1 MAYFAPGIGGQQ
13 FGGQHYQQPYQQ
25 QQYGRPQG
33 LWDDVNAM
41 NTIVPIAVPIITALL
56 SAAPQFQQQQ
66 QGFRP
71 QAPGFP
77 LQAQMGQQYQPM
89 GPGGNDLGSLV
100 NTIAPIVASLLSAG
114 PQMQHQ
120 GFRAQAGFV
129 PFQQQPFGY
138 QQQSVWDDINN
149 VTRVAVPIIT
159 ALLSAGP
166 TAIQA
171 GFRDGG
177 AQNVYGNP
185 QVSAALQTLLASL
198 QQAQQQGGVQQQPV
212 QQQPQTVA
220 AGAR

>member
-1 MAYFAPGIGGQQ
+1 MGYFAPGVGGQQ

-25 QQYGRPQG
+25 QQYAYRPQA
-33 LWDDVNAM
+33 LWDDASAM
-41 NTIVPIAVPIITALL
+41 NAIVPIAVPIITALL
-56 SAAPQFQQQQ
+56 SAGPQYQQQQ
-66 QGFRP
+66 QAFRA

-77 LQAQMGQQYQPM
+77 LQQQMGQQYQPL
-89 GPGGNDLGSLV
+89 GPGGNDVGTVV
-100 NTIAPIVASLLSAG
+100 NTIVPIIASLLSTG
-114 PQMQHQ
+114 PQLQHQ
-120 GFRAQAGFV
+120 GFRAQ
-129 PFQQQPFGY
+129 QQPPSF
-138 QQQSVWDDINN
+138 WDDINN

-166 TAIQA
+166 PGMQT

-177 AQNVYGNP
+177 AQNVYANP
-185 QVSAALQTLLASL
+185 QVNAALQTLLASL

>member
-25 QQYGRPQG
+25 QQYAYRPQG
-33 LWDDVNAM
+33 SSDDFSAM
-41 NTIVPIAVPIITALL
+41 NAIVPIAVPIITALL
-56 SAAPQFQQQQ
+56 SAGSQYQQQQ
-66 QGFRP
+66 QAFRP
-71 QAPGFP
+71 QVQGFP
-77 LQAQMGQQYQPM
+77 LQQQMGQQYQPL
-89 GPGGNDLGSLV
+89 GLGGSDVGNVV
-100 NTIAPIVASLLSAG
+100 NTIVPIIASLLSTG
-114 PQMQHQ
+114 PQLQHQ
-120 GFRAQAGFV
+120 GFRAQ
-129 PFQQQPFGY
+129 QQPFGFQ
-138 QQQSVWDDINN
+138 QQQSFWDDINN

-166 TAIQA
+166 PGIQA

-177 AQNVYGNP
+177 AQNVYANP
-185 QVSAALQTLLASL
+185 QVNAALQTLLASL